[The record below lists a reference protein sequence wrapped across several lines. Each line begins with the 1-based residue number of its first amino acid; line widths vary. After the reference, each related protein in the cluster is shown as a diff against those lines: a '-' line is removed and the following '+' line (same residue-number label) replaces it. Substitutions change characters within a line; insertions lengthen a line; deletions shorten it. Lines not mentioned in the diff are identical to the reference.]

1 MASYDD
7 HIARLMAAST
17 QGNEAPPLHPPISAT
32 RSDTTNNSTSSKE
45 KVMAKRRE
53 RHSKETA
60 AAAEAL
66 SAWDSSPWNTAT
78 SPMLTCLHGKNHYHS
93 PGSTPTAMKRNKRS
107 FSFDDTH
114 GLDHLSQPTLMTRDE
129 VKLLQTQDMNYSQR
143 HSEQQQQQQQEHKP
157 LLSPSASSISSNS
170 LQDEKQI
177 SSLEEGTP
185 ISISVLYGL
194 INATIVLPVLMSFG
208 SIIYRDVAFQPYLNV
223 LIKMT
228 VVSGVVHQL
237 CFSTLSSL
245 PFAVGQVQDAG
256 LIFLSSMAATLV
268 ETCRA
273 RGADDETLLAT
284 ATVGLSLSTAL
295 LGLALVLI
303 GRLKLAQWVQILP
316 TCVVGGYLAFIGFF
330 CGMSGVGLM
339 AGSSK
344 VTLTVFTE
352 NLHFILPGICG
363 GIFIYSL
370 VRLLR
375 HMAVLPTCIASLF
388 CLFYFVLWFR
398 GISVEE
404 ATIQGW
410 IAKTEPPPVW
420 YRSW

>member
-7 HIARLMAAST
+7 HIARLMAASA
-17 QGNEAPPLHPPISAT
+17 QGNATPPLRPPESTA
-32 RSDTTNNSTSSKE
+32 RSDTTNTHSTTSKGR
-45 KVMAKRRE
+45 VMAKRRE
-53 RHSKETA
+53 KQAKETA
-60 AAAEAL
+60 EAAAEAL
-66 SAWDSSPWNTAT
+66 SAWDHSPWNTAT
-78 SPMLTCLHGKNHYHS
+78 SPMLTCLHGKNHFHS
-93 PGSTPTAMKRNKRS
+93 PGSTPKPMKRNKRS
-107 FSFDDTH
+107 FSFDDTRD
-114 GLDHLSQPTLMTRDE
+114 LDHLLQPTLITRDE
-129 VKLLQTQDMNYSQR
+129 VKLLQTQEMNNSQQ
-143 HSEQQQQQQQEHKP
+143 EQQQQGLKP
-157 LLSPSASSISSNS
+157 ILAASSSSSSSSNL
-170 LQDEKQI
+170 LQDEKQK

-185 ISISVLYGL
+185 IGISILYGL

-303 GRLKLAQWVQILP
+303 GRLKLAQWVQVLP

-344 VTLTVFTE
+344 VTWAVFTE

-375 HMAVLPTCIASLF
+375 HMAVLPTCIAFLF
-388 CLFYFVLWFR
+388 CLFYFVLWLR

-404 ATIQGW
+404 ATTQGW

-420 YRSW
+420 YHSW